1 MRKNMIKI
9 TLNEALQKKGRS
21 VYWLTQNSGVPH
33 VTLWK
38 LSKAET
44 QNSINLPVLSR
55 ICAALRCEPGDLLK
69 FVPDAEADA
78 IAAVV
83 QARDGETREPAKKSA
98 KKGSTK

>member
-55 ICAALRCEPGDLLK
+55 ICAALQCEPGDLLK
-69 FVPDAEADA
+69 FVPDAEAEA
-78 IAAVV
+78 IAAIVKV
-83 QARDGETREPAKKSA
+83 RGGEPEEAGAKKS
-98 KKGSTK
+98 KKGSAK

>member
-1 MRKNMIKI
+1 MRRNMIKI

-55 ICAALRCEPGDLLK
+55 ICAALECEPGDLLK
-69 FVPDAEADA
+69 FVPDAEAEA

-83 QARDGETREPAKKSA
+83 KARGGENGEGAKKT
-98 KKGSTK
+98 KKGARAK

>member
-55 ICAALRCEPGDLLK
+55 ICAALQCEPGDLLK
-69 FVPDAEADA
+69 FVSDAEAEA
-78 IAAVV
+78 ITAVV
-83 QARDGETREPAKKSA
+83 KARGGDRGGGVKKS
-98 KKGSTK
+98 KKGAK

>member
-55 ICAALRCEPGDLLK
+55 ICAALQCEPGDLLK
-69 FVPDAEADA
+69 FVPDAEDEA

-83 QARDGETREPAKKSA
+83 KVRHGETRKAVKKGAKK
-98 KKGSTK
+98 

>member
-55 ICAALRCEPGDLLK
+55 ICAALQCEPGDLLK
-69 FVPDAEADA
+69 FVPDAEANA

-83 QARDGETREPAKKSA
+83 QAREGENREPAKKA
-98 KKGSTK
+98 TKKATKK

>member
-9 TLNEALQKKGRS
+9 TLNEALQKKGHS

-55 ICAALRCEPGDLLK
+55 ICAALQCEPGDLLK
-69 FVPDAEADA
+69 FVPDAEDEA

-83 QARDGETREPAKKSA
+83 KVRQGESGKAVKKGAKK
-98 KKGSTK
+98 